1 MRPSMRKYL
10 SAAMAAVML
19 WAASARL
26 APLNAQRAE
35 EGLALEAVPEGALPS
50 KLTAP
55 LLAVG
60 RAILADVYWLMATRS
75 KDQGRIFDAYQLAK
89 RICELQPRFASV
101 WAFQAWNMSYNISVT
116 LRTPE
121 ERWRWVRNGYELLR
135 DQGIPLNPNNTQLYK
150 ELAWILFHKVGDNMD
165 EWHYYYKL
173 QFAMQ
178 MEDILGVPPADYVRP
193 GRVRDDFYRNYDF
206 KSLAE
211 APPTFVELMKKPDA
225 AEFVPELRRF
235 GFDAGESGIFIGLL
249 AVLRD
254 GTVRVP
260 NAKTGEEET
269 RLHALRQLMDDPRTE
284 PARTALERF
293 WRAQRLRNEVKLDP
307 QRIVDL
313 QTSYG
318 LSFDWRLAETHALY
332 WAGLGMEKGTS
343 WQEAID
349 IHRLN
354 TNRIEFYCIQ
364 KMFHRGRMAMSPNA
378 KMGEPPFFSGDYR
391 VIPVLFDAFVRDSKE
406 YLAME
411 KENKP
416 VSENFRT
423 GFVGFTRSAI
433 LRYHEVGMQKEA
445 RELFDFLKEN
455 YPDPMYKDGVDVFLA
470 KQFAY
475 DRIEVDDYRGAI
487 ARVQALIYKGLT
499 PLAYDEDQEAAT
511 WLARARQVY
520 TRYHSEIVSERLR
533 VTLPFE
539 QILENC
545 VHQAG
550 GAMYRGTYEHLCAK
564 LGITPLPAEGGL
576 PAVPRAAE

>member
-1 MRPSMRKYL
+1 MRPSTKKYL
-10 SAAMAAVML
+10 CAALAALLFWAAAV
-19 WAASARL
+19 RV
-26 APLNAQRAE
+26 APLNAQRLD
-35 EGLALEAVPEGALPS
+35 EGLALEAIPEGVLPS
-50 KLTAP
+50 RLTTP

-60 RAILADVYWLMATRS
+60 RAILADVYWIMATRS

-150 ELAWILFHKVGDNMD
+150 ELAWIIFHKVGDSMD

-173 QFAMQ
+173 QFALQ
-178 MEDILGVPPADYVRP
+178 MEDILGPPPADYARP
-193 GRVRDDFYRNYDF
+193 GRVRDDYYRGYDF
-206 KSLAE
+206 RPLAE
-211 APPTFVELMKKPDA
+211 APQTFAELEQRPEV
-225 AEFVPELRRF
+225 AELVRDLRRF
-235 GFDAGESGIFIGLL
+235 GFDAAESGIFLGLL
-249 AVLRD
+249 SALRD
-254 GTVRVP
+254 GTARVP
-260 NAKTGEEET
+260 GTRAGEEET
-269 RLHALRQLMDDPRTE
+269 RLHELKQLMDDPRTA
-284 PARTALERF
+284 PARTALEHF
-293 WRAQRLRNEVKLDP
+293 WRAQRLRHEVKLDP

-318 LSFDWRLAETHALY
+318 ISFDWRLPETHALY
-332 WAGLGMEKGTS
+332 WANVGMEKGS
-343 WQEAID
+343 SRQEAID

-378 KMGEPPFFSGDYR
+378 RLGEPPFFSGDYR
-391 VIPVLFDAFVRDSKE
+391 VIPVLFQAFLRDSKE
-406 YLAME
+406 YLALE

-433 LRYHEVGMQKEA
+433 LRYHEVGRQQEA
-445 RELFDFLKEN
+445 RELFDFLKEH
-455 YPDPMYKDGVDVFLA
+455 YPDSMYQDGLEGFLA

-475 DRIEVDDYRGAI
+475 DRLEVDDYRGAI
-487 ARVQALIYKGLT
+487 ARVQALIYRGLT

-511 WLARARQVY
+511 WIGRARQVY
-520 TRYHSEIVSERLR
+520 DRYHSEIVSERLR

-545 VHQAG
+545 VHVAG
-550 GAMYRGTYEHLCAK
+550 GEMYRGTYEHLCAK
-564 LGITPLPAEGGL
+564 LGLKPLPAEGSQ
-576 PAVPRAAE
+576 